1 MKTFQRRKRRSGQG
15 SDLEENESNQIG
27 RIPVIVPGRPDRD
40 ELFYLR
46 LLLYHVPGPT
56 GFDFLKRVEV
66 QERAPDGSVKTTTKI
81 CQTFHQACVLRG
93 LCEGDQ
99 DSREALKEA
108 MTIKFGKS
116 LRLLFV
122 TIVANGMVAD
132 ARSLFDEFQDEL
144 SEDGKVKSID
154 AKATPYM
161 INKAL
166 IEMKQMFLDFG
177 VDMVKDKN
185 MPEPHMDD
193 DQDFLPRELQQEIDR
208 REGLENKDPNQSI
221 AKMNSGQRQILDQ
234 IIISVKEKQ
243 GRLFAIDA
251 PGGTGKTFLLCTLLD
266 KLRKDGHIAVATAY
280 TGIAAILLPGGRT
293 LHSRMKIP
301 IDGLTEE
308 TILPITGHKNATRKL
323 FEETDLLII
332 DEVTMTERKMFL
344 AIDRT
349 LQEIRENK
357 RLFGGLTIVVSGDWR
372 QTLPVIP
379 KANRAQ
385 IVDETLKGT
394 WDINTNIICQC

>member
-1 MKTFQRRKRRSGQG
+1 
-15 SDLEENESNQIG
+15 
-27 RIPVIVPGRPDRD
+27 
-40 ELFYLR
+40 
-46 LLLYHVPGPT
+46 
-56 GFDFLKRVEV
+56 
-66 QERAPDGSVKTTTKI
+66 
-81 CQTFHQACVLRG
+81 
-93 LCEGDQ
+93 
-99 DSREALKEA
+99 
-108 MTIKFGKS
+108 
-116 LRLLFV
+116 
-122 TIVANGMVAD
+122 
-132 ARSLFDEFQDEL
+132 
-144 SEDGKVKSID
+144 
-154 AKATPYM
+154 M

-193 DQDFLPRELQQEIDR
+193 EQDFLPRELQQEIDR
-208 REGLENKDPNQSI
+208 REGLENEDPNQSI